1 MRGALA
7 HLGTGLPGLTVAVQ
21 GTGAVGAR
29 LCELLR
35 DAGARLVV
43 ADVDAAAAA
52 AVPGA
57 EVVDPRS
64 IHAVEADVLA
74 PCALGGTLNAGTIP
88 EIRARVV
95 AGAANNQLATPQDDA
110 RLAARGITYV
120 PDFLASAGGVTNGVS
135 ELDGYDRADVEAR
148 IEGIAATAEAV
159 LAEAQRRGIPTGAGS
174 RGAGDGDGDA
184 MSGDYPRDMVG
195 YGRDAP
201 HPRWPQGARIA
212 IQIAVNYEAGAESSV
227 LHGDRASEGALTDTP
242 FPPLAGERNAL
253 VESAYEYG
261 SRVGIWRLLDM
272 IEQRAIKVSLFG
284 VVQALERNPE
294 VASRSRRPATRSS
307 RTGTAGSTTA
317 RSTRR
322 PSASSCAGRSRASS
336 ASPASGRSAG

>member
-1 MRGALA
+1 VTGVFSHPAFDGHERVLHWSDRATGLRAIVAIHRVRNGRAVGGCRARDFASDDEALTDVLRLSRGMTYKTALAGLPYGGAKAVILGRPTADGLRAFGRAVDSLGGIYVTAEDVGIGQADLAVMKEETPWVLGADDVGGIAAPFTALGVFHAMRGALQ
-7 HLGTGLPGLTVAVQ
+7 HLGTALPGLTVAVQ

-35 DAGARLVV
+35 EAGARLVV

-57 EVVDPRS
+57 EVVDPGS

-74 PCALGGTLNAGTIP
+74 PCALGGTLNAATIP

-95 AGAANNQLATPQDDA
+95 AGAANNQLETPEDDA

-159 LAEAQRRGIPTGAGS
+159 LAEAARRGVPTGA
-174 RGAGDGDGDA
+174 A
-184 MSGDYPRDMVG
+184 
-195 YGRDAP
+195 
-201 HPRWPQGARIA
+201 
-212 IQIAVNYEAGAESSV
+212 AES
-227 LHGDRASEGALTDTP
+227 
-242 FPPLAGERNAL
+242 LAME
-253 VESAYEYG
+253 
-261 SRVGIWRLLDM
+261 M
-272 IEQRAIKVSLFG
+272 
-284 VVQALERNPE
+284 
-294 VASRSRRPATRSS
+294 ATR
-307 RTGTAGSTTA
+307 
-317 RSTRR
+317 
-322 PSASSCAGRSRASS
+322 
-336 ASPASGRSAG
+336 

>member
-1 MRGALA
+1 MTGVFSHPAFDGHERVLHWSDRATGLRAIVAIHRVRNGRAVGGCRARDFASDDEALTDVLRLSRGMTYKTALAGLPYGGAKAVILGRPTPAGLRAFGRAVDSLGGTYVTAEDVGIGQADLAVMKAETPWVLGADDVGGVAAPFTALGVFHAMRGALQ

-21 GTGAVGAR
+21 GTGAVGTR

-57 EVVDPRS
+57 QVVDPGS

-95 AGAANNQLATPQDDA
+95 AGAANNQLATPEDDA

-159 LAEAQRRGIPTGAGS
+159 LAEAQRRGLPTGQA
-174 RGAGDGDGDA
+174 AEALA
-184 MSGDYPRDMVG
+184 MEM
-195 YGRDAP
+195 
-201 HPRWPQGARIA
+201 
-212 IQIAVNYEAGAESSV
+212 
-227 LHGDRASEGALTDTP
+227 
-242 FPPLAGERNAL
+242 
-253 VESAYEYG
+253 
-261 SRVGIWRLLDM
+261 
-272 IEQRAIKVSLFG
+272 
-284 VVQALERNPE
+284 
-294 VASRSRRPATRSS
+294 ATR
-307 RTGTAGSTTA
+307 
-317 RSTRR
+317 
-322 PSASSCAGRSRASS
+322 
-336 ASPASGRSAG
+336 